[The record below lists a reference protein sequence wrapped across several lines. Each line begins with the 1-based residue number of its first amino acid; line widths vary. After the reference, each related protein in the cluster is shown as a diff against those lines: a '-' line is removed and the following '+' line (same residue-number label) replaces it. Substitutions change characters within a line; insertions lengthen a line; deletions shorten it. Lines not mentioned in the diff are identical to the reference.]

1 MYEKHHPK
9 YSLSIEQGTSAVPD
23 DEQYHVLVNGRI
35 ILSTRVFDY
44 AKITYEEQKEELRIA
59 AGDPNPFGP
68 IVFLIGPGKTEVGQA
83 GAEVSNQF
91 HKKRNTVQSPIL
103 GLWPSCDRMLKEFR
117 LLDSQADDAVTA
129 RSCAVSEQP

>member
-59 AGDPNPFGP
+59 AGDPNPSDIIRKETAGRDLRSLRADS
-68 IVFLIGPGKTEVGQA
+68 ISHRARKDRGGPGGRGGV
-83 GAEVSNQF
+83 
-91 HKKRNTVQSPIL
+91 
-103 GLWPSCDRMLKEFR
+103 
-117 LLDSQADDAVTA
+117 
-129 RSCAVSEQP
+129 